1 MPALQEYI
9 NALLQRERVSACIRG
24 VNVVL
29 SKFHDQ
35 PFLTPGPSIVQLA
48 APLTLFCSA
57 ILFCYLLPTC
67 NIALFAVASA
77 SCCYVDGQFFLPCS
91 GCGE

>member
-1 MPALQEYI
+1 MHCYRENGSVPALGESMW
-9 NALLQRERVSACIRG
+9 L
-24 VNVVL
+24 VL

-48 APLTLFCSA
+48 APLTLFFSA